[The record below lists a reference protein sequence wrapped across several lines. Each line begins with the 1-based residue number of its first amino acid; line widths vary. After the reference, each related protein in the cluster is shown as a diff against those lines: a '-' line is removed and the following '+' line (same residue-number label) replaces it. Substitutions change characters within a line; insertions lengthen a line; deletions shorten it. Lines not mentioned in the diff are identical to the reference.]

1 MDQVGEVRDKIDIV
15 SLISEFVP
23 LKKAG
28 RNFRANCPF
37 HNEKSPSFMVS
48 PERQIWHCFGCQ
60 KGGDVFTFL
69 MEYENMEFPE
79 ALRSL
84 AKRAGVELKQYQS
97 DNKLTSEKEKIYTLN
112 KQAVNFYRYVLLKHP
127 LGKKALNYLIEK
139 RKINEKLIETFS
151 LGFSPSSGS
160 SLSNYLINKK
170 GFKKQDLYLAGL
182 SFETGGRVVDF
193 FRGRLMFPLTDHR
206 GNVVGFS
213 ARILDG
219 NSDGPKYINTK
230 ETSVYHKGNLFFG
243 LDSAKD
249 EIKKEQQAIIV
260 EGEFDVISCFEQ
272 GIKNAV
278 AIKGTALT
286 ESQVALLSRFT
297 PKITLCL
304 DADEAGLEATKRSL
318 PILERKGL
326 TTTIVVIPNGK
337 DPDEAIK
344 NDPNSFKKALKENI
358 GVYDFLIDKLSVQYD
373 KKSAEGKKK
382 ITDEMLPLLLEVS
395 NEVVKEHYLKK
406 LSKEIDISYEALE
419 KQTDKLKTVNRTE
432 KIEITPHDKRNRI
445 EMLEEYLVALVV
457 QSQNLSLALE
467 KTNKNLNGYDFET
480 PSYAKILEFI
490 TQVTKTNKNLDVK
503 KIAGGLPAELVKTFD
518 SCYLFPLP
526 SFNNEDKFF
535 EELEKVANE
544 LFVLGI
550 KEKIKNVSQKIK
562 ESKDGETEKK
572 LNGEILKLTSLLPKS
587 S

>member
-1 MDQVGEVRDKIDIV
+1 MDQVDEVRDKIDIV

-160 SLSNYLINKK
+160 ALSNYLINKK

-318 PILERKGL
+318 PILERKNL
-326 TTTIVVIPNGK
+326 TTTVVVIPNGK

-358 GVYDFLIDKLSVQYD
+358 GVYDFLIDKSSVQYD

-419 KQTDKLKTVNRTE
+419 KQMDKFKTVNRTE
-432 KIEITPHDKRNRI
+432 KVEITPRDKRNRI

-457 QSQNLSLALE
+457 QSQNLLLALG
-467 KTNKNLNGYDFET
+467 KANKDLKGYDFET

-526 SFNNEDKFF
+526 SFINEDKYF

-544 LFVLGI
+544 LFVLGV
-550 KEKIKNVSQKIK
+550 KEKIKNMSQKIK

-572 LNGEILKLTSLLPKS
+572 LNGEILRLTSLLPKS